1 MDNSNNP
8 KLIKNGGDGT
18 IVGNALR
25 FLVEQGKTVSPAI
38 LEIAGSITGVKQLD
52 TLADAIRGDK
62 EMSETDKKLLLSN
75 IEFDIA
81 EMKESTERLR
91 IDSEHSI
98 TRLVRP
104 VTYMFFSIVF
114 FSLVFFDGNI
124 GDFTVNKAYVPVI
137 ETIFSTMTVF
147 YFSSRGFEK
156 IAKTWKE
163 K

>member
-1 MDNSNNP
+1 MEKINNP
-8 KLIKNGGDGT
+8 KLIKNGGNGT

-25 FLVEQGKTVSPAI
+25 FLVEQGKTISPAI
-38 LEIAGSITGVKQLD
+38 LELAGSVTGVKQLD

-62 EMSETDKKLLLSN
+62 EMSETDKKLLLSH

-104 VTYMFFSIVF
+104 VTYMLFSVVF

-124 GDFTVNKAYVPVI
+124 GSFTVNEVYVPVI
-137 ETIFSTMTVF
+137 ETLFSTMTIF
-147 YFSSRGFEK
+147 YFGSRGIEK
-156 IAKTWKE
+156 VAKTLK

>member
-1 MDNSNNP
+1 
-8 KLIKNGGDGT
+8 
-18 IVGNALR
+18 
-25 FLVEQGKTVSPAI
+25 
-38 LEIAGSITGVKQLD
+38 
-52 TLADAIRGDK
+52 
-62 EMSETDKKLLLSN
+62 MSETDKKILLSN

-104 VTYMFFSIVF
+104 VTYMLFSVVF

-124 GDFTVNKAYVPVI
+124 GGFTVNHVYIPVI
-137 ETIFSTMTVF
+137 ETLFSTMTIF
-147 YFSSRGFEK
+147 YFGSRGIEK
-156 IAKTWKE
+156 VAKTLK

>member
-1 MDNSNNP
+1 MEKINNP
-8 KLIKNGGDGT
+8 KLIKNGGNGT

-25 FLVEQGKTVSPAI
+25 FLVEQGKTISPAI
-38 LEIAGSITGVKQLD
+38 LELAGSVTGVKQLD

-104 VTYMFFSIVF
+104 VTYMLFSVVF

-124 GDFTVNKAYVPVI
+124 GSFTVNEVYVPVI
-137 ETIFSTMTVF
+137 ETLFSTMTIF
-147 YFSSRGFEK
+147 YFGSRGIEK
-156 IAKTWKE
+156 VAKTLK

>member
-1 MDNSNNP
+1 MDNSKNP

-18 IVGNALR
+18 FVGNALR
-25 FLVEQGKTVSPAI
+25 FFAEQGKTISPTI
-38 LEIAGSITGVKQLD
+38 LDIASTITGVEGLS
-52 TLADAIRGDK
+52 TLGDAVRGDK
-62 EMSETDKKLLLSN
+62 EMSETDKKILLSN

-81 EMKESTERLR
+81 EMKEATERLR